1 MDSSRSSHIKEA
13 QSTLA
18 TIQEMSQLLN
28 TGLSPEALTI
38 CVRLCEAGI
47 NPEILAALVRELQ
60 KEVREFQIK
69 QSQGQPSSSKDFRSD
84 QNRMQ

>member
-1 MDSSRSSHIKEA
+1 MDSSRNNQIKDA

-28 TGLSPEALTI
+28 TGLNTEALTI

-47 NPEILAALVRELQ
+47 NPEVLAALVQELQ
-60 KEVREFQIK
+60 KEVREFQLN
-69 QSQGQPSSSKDFRSD
+69 QNFHHTQASSSKSFRSD
-84 QNRMQ
+84 HTL